1 MRRSHRQV
9 FRIHYGEEGS
19 LVLAQLSHLTGS
31 QDRPIFWACKG
42 QFMVRSV
49 IALVVAL
56 SVAMLP
62 VAGGIAA
69 PEEIPSASELAT
81 SAHDCCDHD
90 GMPAD
95 NVMKDCQAAAG
106 CAAKC
111 FSVCGMVVSNPLSH
125 PQVTGAEPFF
135 ETKTFRPQAGIAPFR
150 PPRV

>member
-1 MRRSHRQV
+1 MPERYKVRWCSHNC
-9 FRIHYGEEGS
+9 
-19 LVLAQLSHLTGS
+19 HLTGS
-31 QDRPIFWACKG
+31 QARPIFWSGKG
-42 QFMVRSV
+42 QFMVSV
-49 IALVVAL
+49 RTIFVLLVAL

-69 PEEIPSASELAT
+69 PGEIPSASELAT

-111 FSVCGMVVSNPLSH
+111 FSVCGMIVSSPLSH

-150 PPRV
+150 PPRA

>member
-1 MRRSHRQV
+1 
-9 FRIHYGEEGS
+9 
-19 LVLAQLSHLTGS
+19 
-31 QDRPIFWACKG
+31 
-42 QFMVRSV
+42 MVRSV

-62 VAGGIAA
+62 AAGGIAA

-111 FSVCGMVVSNPLSH
+111 FSVCGMVVSSPLSH

-135 ETKTFRPQAGIAPFR
+135 ETKTFRPGYLGMTQGARSEEHTSELQSHLNLVCRLLLEKKNNITPYT
-150 PPRV
+150 PP